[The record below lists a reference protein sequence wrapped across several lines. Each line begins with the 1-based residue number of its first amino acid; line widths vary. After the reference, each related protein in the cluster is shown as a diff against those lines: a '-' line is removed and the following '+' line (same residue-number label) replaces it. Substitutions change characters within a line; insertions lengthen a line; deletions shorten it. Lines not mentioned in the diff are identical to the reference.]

1 MRFWAVR
8 SIVVT
13 VIRMLREAAAA
24 GPLLSINPTTGGGAA
39 WVLGLKAWLGIRRFE
54 LAGALVVRQRGY
66 ACPAL
71 RYLRRRGRTHPI
83 GRMVVR
89 FELAVGPLQG
99 QSSIGRLGLVTLN
112 TLVYRGRKRLGHLI
126 ATAKRRPVRVLGTF
140 VNETTRPSRA
150 HRSESV
156 LLRMQSHRRGRPF
169 IA

>member
-8 SIVVT
+8 SILVM

-24 GPLLSINPTTGGGAA
+24 GPLLWINPTTRGGAA
-39 WVLGLKAWLGIRRFE
+39 WVLGLKAWLSIRRLE
-54 LAGALVVRQRGY
+54 LAGALVARQRGW
-66 ACPAL
+66 
-71 RYLRRRGRTHPI
+71 
-83 GRMVVR
+83 MVVR

-99 QSSIGRLGLVTLN
+99 EPSIGRLGLVTLN
-112 TLVYRGRKRLGHLI
+112 TLVYRSRKRLGHLI
-126 ATAKRRPVRVLGTF
+126 ATAKRSPVRVLGTL